1 MYLLEVKGLSK
12 YFGGI
17 KAVEEVTFKVKEGI
31 IMSII
36 IGRALMSNPK
46 LLLLDEPSLGLAPII
61 VSKIF
66 KTINGI
72 NREGVTVLLVEQ
84 NARAALKLSHRGVTS
99 LKMGELHSRVKVK
112 SY

>member
-1 MYLLEVKGLSK
+1 VYLLEVKGLSK

-31 IMSII
+31 IMSI